1 MTYMPNSTHLNE
13 QHPELFSDEVLML
26 RYCAGDL
33 VAFRELYQRHSAGLY
48 RFIAWRSPRRDWVDE
63 ITQDSWVALHKARA
77 TYQVSAQFRSFLY
90 QIARNRLLDLVRQ
103 HPVLLAS
110 EIAHHD
116 RDGDQFEHYAQQHE
130 QDTSE
135 ALQTPEHV
143 LITQQTQE
151 QLHKA
156 IASLPSEQKEALVLQ
171 QFNDMS
177 LEEIALI
184 SEVSVE
190 TIKSRLRYA
199 MRKLRLH
206 LHATPTQ
213 PSRQEVKL

>member
-1 MTYMPNSTHLNE
+1 MPKPANFNE
-13 QHPELFSDEVLML
+13 QASEVFSDEVLML

-110 EIAHHD
+110 EIAHND
-116 RDGDQFEHYAQQHE
+116 REGDQFEHYTQQHA
-130 QDTSE
+130 QNASE
-135 ALQTPEHV
+135 ELHTPEHS

-156 IASLPSEQKEALVLQ
+156 IASLPTEQKEALVLQ
-171 QFNDMS
+171 QFNEMS

-184 SEVSVE
+184 TEVSVE

-206 LHATPTQ
+206 LNATPTNL
-213 PSRQEVKL
+213 SRQEVKV